1 MLKRNVIM
9 SLVITV
15 ALGSVAM
22 FPVLS
27 KSSTTL
33 KQSNTSY
40 KKENEIKK
48 ESNSDKSEKKNQ
60 SSNSISESKNSK
72 TNLEQQQTVLKIET
86 PKKETSANTKVET
99 SNKNQV
105 VQKQENEVS
114 ASKPVIPTI
123 YYDRT
128 TSIYENDYKTLIR
141 VEYYVNNKLTYY
153 SRVEQFDVATT
164 SYVEKIYKYNYETN
178 TEELV
183 RTDIYENAKLINS
196 Y

>member
-1 MLKRNVIM
+1 M
-9 SLVITV
+9 SLVIMV
-15 ALGSVAM
+15 AFGSVAM

-72 TNLEQQQTVLKIET
+72 TNLEQKQTTLKIET
-86 PKKETSANTKVET
+86 PKKESSPKKEISANTKVET

-114 ASKPVIPTI
+114 TSKPAIPTI